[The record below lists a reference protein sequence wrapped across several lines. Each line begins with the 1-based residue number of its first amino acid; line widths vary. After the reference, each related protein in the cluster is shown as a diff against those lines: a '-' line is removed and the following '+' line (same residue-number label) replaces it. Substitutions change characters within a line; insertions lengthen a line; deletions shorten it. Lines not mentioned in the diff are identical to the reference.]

1 MDNDVR
7 VQRNDRDVALELMK
21 LYCEQNIF
29 REENGFAKQYAEFY
43 ALSTYLSL
51 AEPDQLKELI
61 PQEIL
66 SKIARY

>member
-1 MDNDVR
+1 MMNDVMT
-7 VQRNDRDVALELMK
+7 QRNDRDVALELMK

-29 REENGFAKQYAEFY
+29 REENGFAEKYAEFY
-43 ALSTYLSL
+43 ALSTYLSH
-51 AEPDQLKELI
+51 AEPNQLKELI